1 MDKKELNDISEL
13 YNNPLVENIKKIYL
27 CFSSTTQKICITY
40 ENDNT
45 YLHINKDYYQQH
57 KEEIDSFIIYFIRKY
72 KNKEINFGS
81 GKLIN
86 DKMIE
91 EICNNEAIKIVSL
104 AKYGFFD
111 KYSLSK
117 KHYEMLK
124 KANKELIKTL
134 YIDKELEETFDPIIE
149 FNKEKFLYSYYKYED
164 FQNNH
169 VTFYSSIPEDK
180 LYILKYLGENTD
192 VIIST
197 RCNIKE
203 IIETLKKY
211 NKNNKVIIEVKDKTI
226 LNQAIIDLGY
236 LDSDSEKYDNIIIK
250 LDGIKKVDIS
260 IHKYL
265 EYEKIL
271 YSIVEPAMNMSPFEK
286 YIYAYDIVKQFKKYN
301 TPKKDNKNVDNLSNE
316 EYTNIKSS
324 SRDLYQIL
332 ENDYI
337 VCVGFAH
344 FLSDLLTKLG
354 IDNIELSILVDIS
367 STKAIRQLDIPKEQ
381 WEKLT
386 PEEKHKII
394 TEQQAYIPKDDFSV
408 HRRLMVYIK
417 DEKYGIDGIY
427 YSDPTWDNYLD
438 RNIYA
443 YAVMTEDDVST
454 SLSTNK
460 LDDLYLLFSATNIEE
475 FNAMLNTIM
484 DKHARKRKKEYE
496 EKKKTGLTINT
507 NIINIDAIFD
517 FHYVFNEF
525 LGEFSKLFPED
536 VKHIKEKYPCLDE
549 QNYGI
554 INIYKMSYELKE
566 AIYEIAVIIIT
577 KNNKKIDNEMLKSAI
592 SEVYKDV
599 YEGGLKKEEI
609 DKMIEDTERVRT
621 VEFGPSKRTI

>member
-1 MDKKELNDISEL
+1 MNKKELNNISEL
-13 YNNPLVENIKKIYL
+13 YNNPLVEDIKKIYL
-27 CFSSTTQKICITY
+27 CFSSTTQKICITN

-45 YLHINKDYYQQH
+45 FLHINKDYYQQH

-86 DKMIE
+86 DKMLE

-124 KANKELIKTL
+124 KANKELIKTQ

-164 FQNNH
+164 FQDDH
-169 VTFYSSIPEDK
+169 ITFHSSIPEDK

-211 NKNNKVIIEVKDKTI
+211 NKNNKVIIENKDKEI

-236 LDSDSEKYDNIIIK
+236 FDSDSDKYDNIIIK
-250 LDGIKKVDIS
+250 LDGIKIVDIS
-260 IHKYL
+260 IQKYL
-265 EYEKIL
+265 EYEKTL

-316 EYTNIKSS
+316 EYINIKSS

-344 FLSDLLTKLG
+344 FLSDLLTKLD
-354 IDNIELSILVDIS
+354 IDNLGLPIYVDMS
-367 STKAIRQLDIPKEQ
+367 PKKALKQLDISKEEWKQ
-381 WEKLT
+381 LSS
-386 PEEKHKII
+386 EEKHKKII
-394 TEQQAYIPKDDFSV
+394 EQQSFIPKDDFV
-408 HRRLMVYIK
+408 GHRRLMVHII
-417 DEKYGIDGIY
+417 DEKYGIDGLY

-438 RNIYA
+438 KNVYTH
-443 YAVMTEDDVST
+443 AVMTENDVAT
-454 SLSTNK
+454 SFSTNK
-460 LDDLYLLFSATNIEE
+460 LDNQYLLFSATSIEE

-484 DKHARKRKKEYE
+484 NTSARKRRKEYE
-496 EKKKTGLTINT
+496 ETKKKGRKITS
-507 NIINIDAIFD
+507 NIINRDAIFD
-517 FHYVFNEF
+517 FHYIFDSF
-525 LGEFSKLFPED
+525 LEEFSKLFPND
-536 VKHIKEKYPCLDE
+536 AKRIKEKYPCLDDSK
-549 QNYGI
+549 YGI
-554 INIYKMSYELKE
+554 KNIYKMGDDIKN
-566 AIYEIAVIIIT
+566 AIYEIALIVT
-577 KNNKKIDNEMLKSAI
+577 SKNNKRIDNDTLKKAI
-592 SEVYKDV
+592 SVVYKDA
-599 YEGGLKKEEI
+599 YEGGLKEEEI
-609 DKMIEDTERVRT
+609 DRMIEKTEEGRMI
-621 VEFGPSKRTI
+621 EFGDSKRTI

>member
-286 YIYAYDIVKQFKKYN
+286 YIYAYDIVKQFKKLYA
-301 TPKKDNKNVDNLSNE
+301 PGPV
-316 EYTNIKSS
+316 TNADVSGITTAEIFLIVSLVVAS
-324 SRDLYQIL
+324 IL
-332 ENDYI
+332 LR
-337 VCVGFAH
+337 H
-344 FLSDLLTKLG
+344 
-354 IDNIELSILVDIS
+354 LSILLAGLVALILAIVLIS
-367 STKAIRQLDIPKEQ
+367 NIPLIPKFKLEQ
-381 WEKLT
+381 DDSLEKML
-386 PEEKHKII
+386 
-394 TEQQAYIPKDDFSV
+394 F
-408 HRRLMVYIK
+408 
-417 DEKYGIDGIY
+417 
-427 YSDPTWDNYLD
+427 
-438 RNIYA
+438 
-443 YAVMTEDDVST
+443 YAVVVLALIVTF
-454 SLSTNK
+454 
-460 LDDLYLLFSATNIEE
+460 LYW
-475 FNAMLNTIM
+475 
-484 DKHARKRKKEYE
+484 
-496 EKKKTGLTINT
+496 
-507 NIINIDAIFD
+507 
-517 FHYVFNEF
+517 
-525 LGEFSKLFPED
+525 
-536 VKHIKEKYPCLDE
+536 
-549 QNYGI
+549 
-554 INIYKMSYELKE
+554 
-566 AIYEIAVIIIT
+566 
-577 KNNKKIDNEMLKSAI
+577 
-592 SEVYKDV
+592 
-599 YEGGLKKEEI
+599 GGNL
-609 DKMIEDTERVRT
+609 V
-621 VEFGPSKRTI
+621 